1 MAVVRLSVPVATEP
15 PSVGVLRP
23 LTGQIEAGYATSTTG
38 SPPNPPPI
46 PWDQRTS
53 GATTVAVAISV
64 PITAKDLFIWW
75 SASCFLA
82 IQLTDRTTLVTK
94 RSSELRI
101 FVSYQGPG
109 PGRTGPRRSFHDRY
123 RQKDAASARLGRP
136 GAPPYGSRNRND
148 WRIIGAMRR
157 DVGAELEVEISAPT
171 TLEFQI
177 AVAPHPNTEV
187 SESLSFVLDGNR
199 FQPLEI
205 SGVHGNRI
213 HKLDA
218 PVGNLKVNYAATI
231 VGQTDPAPVTEYDL
245 SMYLRP
251 SRYAEADK
259 FYGFAATEFGNYI
272 DSATLLEKVSS
283 WVGTRLNYVPGSS
296 DPIDGAV
303 DTLLAGAGVCRDFA
317 HLVVALLRAVNVP
330 ARVVS
335 VYAPGLYPMDFHAV
349 AEAFVEGQWRV
360 VDGTLLAPRQTLVRI
375 ATGRDAADIASLDN
389 HKGQIELNQLVVTAV
404 VEGGLPRDSIDQL
417 VSIR

>member
-1 MAVVRLSVPVATEP
+1 
-15 PSVGVLRP
+15 
-23 LTGQIEAGYATSTTG
+23 
-38 SPPNPPPI
+38 
-46 PWDQRTS
+46 
-53 GATTVAVAISV
+53 
-64 PITAKDLFIWW
+64 
-75 SASCFLA
+75 
-82 IQLTDRTTLVTK
+82 
-94 RSSELRI
+94 
-101 FVSYQGPG
+101 
-109 PGRTGPRRSFHDRY
+109 
-123 RQKDAASARLGRP
+123 
-136 GAPPYGSRNRND
+136 
-148 WRIIGAMRR
+148 MRR
-157 DVGAELEVEISAPT
+157 EVAAQLEVEITAPT

-187 SESLSFVLDGNR
+187 HESLSFDLDGTSV
-199 FQPLEI
+199 QPLEI

-213 HKLDA
+213 HKLGV
-218 PVGNLKVNYAATI
+218 PVGNLTVDYAATI
-231 VGQTDPAPVTEYDL
+231 IGRTDPAPVTEYDQ

-272 DSATLLEKVSS
+272 DSTTLLEKVSS
-283 WVGTRLNYVPGSS
+283 WVGNRLNYVPGSS

-317 HLVVALLRAVNVP
+317 HLVVAMLRAVTVP

-375 ATGRDAADIASLDN
+375 ATGRDAADIAFLDN
-389 HKGQIELNQLVVTAV
+389 HRGAITLTKMEVTAV
-404 VEGGLPRDSIDQL
+404 VDGDLPMDSIDQL
-417 VSIR
+417 VSIG